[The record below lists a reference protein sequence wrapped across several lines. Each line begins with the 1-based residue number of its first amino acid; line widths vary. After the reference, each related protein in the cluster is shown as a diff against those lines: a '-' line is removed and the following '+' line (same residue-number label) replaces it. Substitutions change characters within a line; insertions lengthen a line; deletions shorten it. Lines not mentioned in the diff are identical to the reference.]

1 MLQENSPSSLAATI
15 AVQLT
20 QWIASEGIKVGERLA
35 ERRIAEQFRV
45 SRSPVRAALRLLEA
59 EGVVGKEASGGYVV
73 LADRPEAPA
82 NLHAVPRN
90 DEHLYSLLA
99 EDRMSG
105 KLEDRVTENELMR
118 RYDVG
123 RSELSHVLHRA
134 AGEGWI
140 ERLPGHGWTFL
151 PILNSMAAYKDS
163 FRFRMVIEPAA
174 ILEESFV
181 LDRALIQDCRDKQ
194 MALING
200 DIWSISSRELFNIN
214 SAFHEAVI
222 ECSRNSFF
230 IDSLRRINRFRRL
243 IEYRRAVDRNRALE
257 LCREHVQLA
266 DLLLAGDREAASFYM
281 SRHLS
286 DVRQA
291 KTDDA
296 SLRKNT
302 LPTAFDFDLVQN
314 DT

>member
-1 MLQENSPSSLAATI
+1 
-15 AVQLT
+15 
-20 QWIASEGIKVGERLA
+20 
-35 ERRIAEQFRV
+35 
-45 SRSPVRAALRLLEA
+45 
-59 EGVVGKEASGGYVV
+59 
-73 LADRPEAPA
+73 
-82 NLHAVPRN
+82 
-90 DEHLYSLLA
+90 
-99 EDRMSG
+99 
-105 KLEDRVTENELMR
+105 
-118 RYDVG
+118 
-123 RSELSHVLHRA
+123 
-134 AGEGWI
+134 
-140 ERLPGHGWTFL
+140 
-151 PILNSMAAYKDS
+151 MAAYKDS

-181 LDRALIQDCRDKQ
+181 LNRALIQDCRDKQ
-194 MALING
+194 MTLING
-200 DIWSISSRELFNIN
+200 EIWSISSRELFNIN

-286 DVRQA
+286 DIRQA

-296 SLRKNT
+296 SLRKST